1 VEQNKRMDEN
11 DDLQIEIAEEL
22 QVDEQWEK
30 TFQKHGVLIV
40 QNCPVGLEFGID
52 INSYESGPNF
62 QGISMIPEGL
72 HLIYFGT
79 INSPRDGIFFSI
91 NPSCR
96 LLFKIWDDENH
107 TFVDGLSTLTDEGVL
122 NLRKTILSGQFNEK
136 LAPYPLAQLHVWRN
150 LSLYID
156 ADLLQRCNLPLNTT
170 FTIQENI
177 ELTPKEQKLLGKL
190 SFGSTQDNPLHLP
203 VPQVTSF
210 QEIESKYIENHF
222 YELSLHPNK
231 LNEMKLDKTYLIDHL
246 LQANSLQI
254 NWFFGE
260 LQLSFLLF
268 LFLISLSS
276 LNSWKYLLSML
287 VNSENYWKTHK
298 KHFKQLLQIFFY
310 QLKFLSHDFLE
321 NEISKETFLLPV
333 LSSLFT
339 ILNSMTS
346 SLVVNRTISVWDN
359 NNDEDEEVENLSLR
373 LTTGNR
379 KEERSDL
386 EDILELQIRLN
397 KFLFKKFNI
406 TFYQHNTEIPATT
419 TGNEKDHS
427 SSYIEERMIAQS
439 ASPRADDFETD
450 EEGTRVVS
458 KRLLSANDDDDNNTI
473 INMQVADDQQQQSSS
488 LHGAAAMETVDL
500 SHINLTS
507 ENREELQFNWRYPL
521 LSDAMKASHGQ
532 EDLLMTAMRILDETE
547 EKSKE
552 VQDEDE
558 RRKDPALLLRNEAI
572 TFISNEVQFLHH

>member
-1 VEQNKRMDEN
+1 MADN
-11 DDLQIEIAEEL
+11 DDLQIEIGEEL

-79 INSPRDGIFFSI
+79 INSPRDGILFSI
-91 NPSCR
+91 NPSCK

-150 LSLYID
+150 LSLCID
-156 ADLLQRCNLPLNTT
+156 GDLLQRCNLSLNTT

-203 VPQVTSF
+203 VPQLTSF

-231 LNEMKLDKTYLIDHL
+231 LNEMKLDKSYLINHL
-246 LQANSLQI
+246 LQTNSLQI
-254 NWFFGE
+254 SWFFGE

-268 LFLISLSS
+268 LFLISFSS
-276 LNSWKYLLSML
+276 LNAWKYLLALL
-287 VNSENYWKTHK
+287 VNSENYWKTNK

-346 SLVVNRTISVWDN
+346 SLLVNRKVSVWDN
-359 NNDEDEEVENLSLR
+359 SNDDENEEMENLPLK
-373 LTTGNR
+373 LTNGNR

-406 TFYQHNTEIPATT
+406 TFYQHNTEIPVTT
-419 TGNEKDHS
+419 TGNEKGDH

-439 ASPRADDFETD
+439 ASPRAYDEDMED
-450 EEGTRVVS
+450 EEGTRVAS
-458 KRLLSANDDDDNNTI
+458 KRLFPAAENDDDDDS
-473 INMQVADDQQQQSSS
+473 MKVADDQQQESS

-572 TFISNEVQFLHH
+572 TFISNEVQFLNGK